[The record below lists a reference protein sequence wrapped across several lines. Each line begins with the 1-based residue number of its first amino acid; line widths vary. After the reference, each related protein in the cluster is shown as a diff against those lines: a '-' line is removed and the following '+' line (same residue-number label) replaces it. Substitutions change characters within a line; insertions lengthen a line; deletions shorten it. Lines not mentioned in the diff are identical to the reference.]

1 MGRGV
6 PSPLPFSI
14 ADFWRFSDSWRI
26 FLSILCNFVSLLGVA
41 KIVRRLEVVPVFRCR
56 TGRWI
61 AELFPAGN
69 GLDLIH
75 DKRKRMRCIR
85 RFVIV
90 DWPEPTVTDAAFAA
104 HCLQP
109 RPILSAQRTVCAS
122 GVRHAVRSPPIVPF
136 CFCVSPSTWKAPPG
150 VSRGRPIQERGRG
163 IKQPGGHKRYP
174 RVCKK
179 KKCPLWT
186 LLQII
191 LCAAGVWSGRRRMSS
206 H

>member
-6 PSPLPFSI
+6 PSPLPFPI

-41 KIVRRLEVVPVFRCR
+41 EIVRRLEVVPVFRR
-56 TGRWI
+56 RAGRWI

-75 DKRKRMRCIR
+75 YKRKRMRCIR

-90 DWPEPTVTDAAFAA
+90 DWSKPTVTDAAFAA

-136 CFCVSPSTWKAPPG
+136 CFCAFPSVWKAPPG
-150 VSRGRPIQERGRG
+150 VSQGRPIQERGRG
-163 IKQPGGHKRYP
+163 IKQPGGHKSTP
-174 RVCKK
+174 GVCKK
-179 KKCPLWT
+179 KKCPQWT
-186 LLQII
+186 LLQIRS
-191 LCAAGVWSGRRRMSS
+191 CAAGVWSGRRRMFP